1 MKKVVI
7 MLGIPGSGKGT
18 QAEILKNKFNY
29 THLSTGDLLR
39 NLEQKDQKKIDLE
52 FQEMLVKMKQGVL
65 VSDELIYKLAFPE
78 ITKTFKKNK
87 GVVLDGAIRT
97 LDQAKSYDKFFKD
110 LKLNKKEIAII
121 EIHISDILS
130 KKRLKSRAILATKN
144 GHKVRED
151 DADKVIEERVKKQ
164 GNKFIRPL
172 LEFYIKNNQKNLFII
187 DGKKTIEKIAEEI
200 EKIILK

>member
-18 QAEILKNKFNY
+18 QAEILKNKFSY
-29 THLSTGDLLR
+29 IHLSTGDLLR